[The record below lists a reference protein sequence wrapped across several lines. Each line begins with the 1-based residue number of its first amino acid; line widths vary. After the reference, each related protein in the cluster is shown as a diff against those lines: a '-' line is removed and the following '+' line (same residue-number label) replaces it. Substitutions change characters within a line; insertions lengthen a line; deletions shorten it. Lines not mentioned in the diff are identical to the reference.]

1 MRGRPPKPTALKEA
15 EGNRGKRKSNPAEP
29 KPTALDRVPPPPSHL
44 SADAAD
50 EWRRVSHQLQEL
62 GLLTDLDI
70 TSLIAYCASFARFLQ
85 AERQLAA
92 EEREVQAAIREIEA
106 RPDDFTEVALVRLEL
121 ATTDDDRDPEDKA
134 AMRDESKSRQR
145 TMSLAARG
153 SALLAYTGNGNLI
166 QHPLVGIS
174 RRATADMLRFAEQFG
189 MTPSARSR
197 IDTERAN
204 LNGDDP
210 AAAYF

>member
-1 MRGRPPKPTALKEA
+1 MKGRPPKPTALKEA
-15 EGNRGKRKSNPAEP
+15 EGNRGKRRAPPNEP
-29 KPTALDRVPPPPSHL
+29 KPSVLDRVPPPPKHL
-44 SADAAD
+44 NEDAAA

-70 TSLIAYCASFARFLQ
+70 ASLVAYCASFARFLQ

-92 EEREVQAAIREIEA
+92 EEVEIRDAIAEIE
-106 RPDDFTEVALVRLEL
+106 RCPEDFTTAAMDEL
-121 ATTDDDRDPEDKA
+121 STKPDDDRPKELTDALK
-134 AMRDESKSRQR
+134 DERKSRQR
-145 TMSLAARG
+145 TLDLAARG

-197 IDTERAN
+197 IDTEKAN
-204 LNGDDP
+204 LDATDP